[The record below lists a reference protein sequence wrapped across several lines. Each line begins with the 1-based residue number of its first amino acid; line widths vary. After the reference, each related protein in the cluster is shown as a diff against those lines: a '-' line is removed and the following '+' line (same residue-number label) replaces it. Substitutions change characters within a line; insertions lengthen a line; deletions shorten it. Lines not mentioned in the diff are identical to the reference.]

1 MRRFDWN
8 DEKNQQL
15 KQERGISFE
24 QVVFAI
30 MNEQVIEVIPHPNQ
44 QKYPKQ
50 LIYVVELDE
59 YVYLVPFVQD
69 AEVIFLKTIIP
80 SRKATKQYRPKR

>member
-1 MRRFDWN
+1 MRRFDWK

-24 QVVFAI
+24 EVVFAI